1 MLPRCL
7 AVLLLASVAVRD
19 VTFAAKLRL
28 SLPERLDVTEGVSLT
43 INCSFSPPPTDP
55 NHVIVKWSVLPAFY
69 SKNTPI
75 GDVIQIYN
83 SGVDVVGVGVA
94 ALVGDVVK
102 GDCSVRLRR
111 ISAGLGPVIGCMVV
125 CGRCNTE
132 DVAVAREATLNVTV
146 AAPRRRGGDAAS
158 HPTATAPLPSSTKRT
173 WLLMVVVVAMVTAL
187 GFVAGA
193 AAVVAVLVYNRA
205 DERGSAPI
213 LVPECLLM
221 SDAVSAECFANGVK
235 VQTSGGHPDSAQ
247 CHKTTET
254 SLGSPGASVTK
265 TSFFS

>member
-94 ALVGDVVK
+94 ALVGDVAK

-111 ISAGLGPVIGCMVV
+111 VSAGLGPVIGCMVV

-146 AAPRRRGGDAAS
+146 AAPRRRSGDAAS
-158 HPTATAPLPSSTKRT
+158 DPTATALLPSSTKGT
-173 WLLMVVVVAMVTAL
+173 SLMMVVVVAVATLTAL
-187 GFVAGA
+187 GLVAGA
-193 AAVVAVLVYNRA
+193 AAVVAAFVCK
-205 DERGSAPI
+205 RGSDGAPQSWF
-213 LVPECLLM
+213 P
-221 SDAVSAECFANGVK
+221 SAC
-235 VQTSGGHPDSAQ
+235 
-247 CHKTTET
+247 
-254 SLGSPGASVTK
+254 
-265 TSFFS
+265 

>member
-94 ALVGDVVK
+94 AHVGDVAK

-111 ISAGLGPVIGCMVV
+111 VSAGLGPVIGCMVV
-125 CGRCNTE
+125 CGRCNAE

-158 HPTATAPLPSSTKRT
+158 DPTATAPLPSPTKGT
-173 WLLMVVVVAMVTAL
+173 WLVAAVVEAVAVATLTAL
-187 GFVAGA
+187 GLVAGA
-193 AAVVAVLVYNRA
+193 AAVFAAFVCK
-205 DERGSAPI
+205 RGS
-213 LVPECLLM
+213 
-221 SDAVSAECFANGVK
+221 D
-235 VQTSGGHPDSAQ
+235 
-247 CHKTTET
+247 
-254 SLGSPGASVTK
+254 GASQ
-265 TSFFS
+265 SWFPSAC

>member
-1 MLPRCL
+1 MVAASELNGSRREEKGTVVVYQLHQRQQERAGHAMLPLCL

-28 SLPERLDVTEGVSLT
+28 SLQERLDVTEGVSLT

-75 GDVIQIYN
+75 GGVIQIYN
-83 SGVDVVGVGVA
+83 SGVDVVGVA
-94 ALVGDVVK
+94 ALVGDVAK

-111 ISAGLGPVIGCMVV
+111 VSAGLGPVIGCMVV

-146 AAPRRRGGDAAS
+146 AGERSERRFGGTVRSRRAAWQKMGGWVWVGFILDLKGT
-158 HPTATAPLPSSTKRT
+158 PKTST
-173 WLLMVVVVAMVTAL
+173 VTPPNPGQL
-187 GFVAGA
+187 K
-193 AAVVAVLVYNRA
+193 
-205 DERGSAPI
+205 S
-213 LVPECLLM
+213 
-221 SDAVSAECFANGVK
+221 K
-235 VQTSGGHPDSAQ
+235 
-247 CHKTTET
+247 
-254 SLGSPGASVTK
+254 GAS
-265 TSFFS
+265 S

>member
-28 SLPERLDVTEGVSLT
+28 SLPERLDMMEGVSLT

-94 ALVGDVVK
+94 ALVGDVAK

-111 ISAGLGPVIGCMVV
+111 VSAGLGPVIGCMVV

-146 AAPRRRGGDAAS
+146 AGERSERCLGGPSNHEGHLAKDAPRRRSCDAAS
-158 HPTATAPLPSSTKRT
+158 DPTATAPLPSSTKGT
-173 WLLMVVVVAMVTAL
+173 SLMMVVVVAVATLTAL
-187 GFVAGA
+187 GLVAGA
-193 AAVVAVLVYNRA
+193 AAVVAAFVCK
-205 DERGSAPI
+205 RGSDGAPQSWF
-213 LVPECLLM
+213 P
-221 SDAVSAECFANGVK
+221 SAC
-235 VQTSGGHPDSAQ
+235 
-247 CHKTTET
+247 
-254 SLGSPGASVTK
+254 
-265 TSFFS
+265 

>member
-28 SLPERLDVTEGVSLT
+28 SLPERLDVMEGVSLT

-94 ALVGDVVK
+94 ALVGDVAK

-111 ISAGLGPVIGCMVV
+111 VSAGLGPVIGCMVV

-146 AAPRRRGGDAAS
+146 AAPRRRSCDAAS
-158 HPTATAPLPSSTKRT
+158 DPTATAPLPSSTKGT
-173 WLLMVVVVAMVTAL
+173 SLMMVVVVAVATLTAL
-187 GFVAGA
+187 GLVAGA
-193 AAVVAVLVYNRA
+193 AAVVAAFVCK
-205 DERGSAPI
+205 RGSDGAPQSWF
-213 LVPECLLM
+213 P
-221 SDAVSAECFANGVK
+221 SAC
-235 VQTSGGHPDSAQ
+235 
-247 CHKTTET
+247 
-254 SLGSPGASVTK
+254 
-265 TSFFS
+265 

>member
-146 AAPRRRGGDAAS
+146 AA
-158 HPTATAPLPSSTKRT
+158 
-173 WLLMVVVVAMVTAL
+173 
-187 GFVAGA
+187 
-193 AAVVAVLVYNRA
+193 

-221 SDAVSAECFANGVK
+221 SDAVSAECRFCKRRQSADIRRASRLRPVPQDNGDKFGKPRCIRYKNLVLFLNT
-235 VQTSGGHPDSAQ
+235 QRCPCTSYN
-247 CHKTTET
+247 
-254 SLGSPGASVTK
+254 
-265 TSFFS
+265 

>member
-28 SLPERLDVTEGVSLT
+28 SLPERLDMMEGVSLT

-94 ALVGDVVK
+94 ALVGDVAK

-111 ISAGLGPVIGCMVV
+111 VSAGLGPVIGCMVV

-146 AAPRRRGGDAAS
+146 AAPRRRSCDAAS
-158 HPTATAPLPSSTKRT
+158 DPTATAPLPSSTKGT
-173 WLLMVVVVAMVTAL
+173 SLMMVVVVAVATLTAL
-187 GFVAGA
+187 GLVAGA
-193 AAVVAVLVYNRA
+193 AAVVAAFVCK
-205 DERGSAPI
+205 RGSDGAPQSWF
-213 LVPECLLM
+213 P
-221 SDAVSAECFANGVK
+221 SAC
-235 VQTSGGHPDSAQ
+235 
-247 CHKTTET
+247 
-254 SLGSPGASVTK
+254 
-265 TSFFS
+265 

>member
-28 SLPERLDVTEGVSLT
+28 SLPERLDVMEGVSLT

-94 ALVGDVVK
+94 ALVGDVAK

-111 ISAGLGPVIGCMVV
+111 VSAGLGPVIGCMVV

-146 AAPRRRGGDAAS
+146 AGERSERCLGGPSNHEGHLAKDARERR
-158 HPTATAPLPSSTKRT
+158 
-173 WLLMVVVVAMVTAL
+173 
-187 GFVAGA
+187 
-193 AAVVAVLVYNRA
+193 
-205 DERGSAPI
+205 SAPI

-221 SDAVSAECFANGVK
+221 SDAVSAECRRGGGSGGLADEDDEKGWGETAGFANGVK

>member
-94 ALVGDVVK
+94 AHVGDVAK

-111 ISAGLGPVIGCMVV
+111 VSAGLGPVIGCMVV
-125 CGRCNTE
+125 CGRCNAE

-146 AAPRRRGGDAAS
+146 AARERRS
-158 HPTATAPLPSSTKRT
+158 
-173 WLLMVVVVAMVTAL
+173 V
-187 GFVAGA
+187 
-193 AAVVAVLVYNRA
+193 
-205 DERGSAPI
+205 PI

-221 SDAVSAECFANGVK
+221 SHAVSAECRRGGGSGGLADEDDEKGWGETAGFANGVK

>member
-19 VTFAAKLRL
+19 VTVAAKLRL

-94 ALVGDVVK
+94 ALVGDVAK

-111 ISAGLGPVIGCMVV
+111 VSAGLGPVIGCMVV
-125 CGRCNTE
+125 CGRCNAE

-146 AAPRRRGGDAAS
+146 AARERRS
-158 HPTATAPLPSSTKRT
+158 
-173 WLLMVVVVAMVTAL
+173 V
-187 GFVAGA
+187 
-193 AAVVAVLVYNRA
+193 
-205 DERGSAPI
+205 PI

-221 SDAVSAECFANGVK
+221 SHAVSAECRRGGGSGGLADEDDEKGWGETAGFANGVK